1 MLIFALSSLLA
12 CGPKTAAAE
21 GPYHGSVP
29 AEALAAPD
37 FQVLNH
43 RGESRT
49 KADLLGHTTVM
60 WFYPMAGTPG

>member
-1 MLIFALSSLLA
+1 MLVLALSSLLA
-12 CGPKTAAAE
+12 CAPKPAVTE

-29 AEALAAPD
+29 VEALSAPD
-37 FQVLNH
+37 FQVLNQ